1 MSKPLAGQVAVVT
14 GASKGIGAEIARQVA
29 AAGASV
35 VVHYSSDQPGAD
47 RVVAQITDNGGI
59 AVAVRANLSKPEE
72 IKPLFEATREK
83 FGKLDLLVNNA
94 GVYEFAPVG
103 EITPEHYHKL
113 FDVNVLGLLLA
124 TQEAVALFPPTGGC
138 IVNVSSVAALSP
150 LAGGSVYSATK
161 AAVDAITK
169 AHAKELG
176 PRNIRVNA
184 VNPGM
189 VSTEGSDSQGITV
202 SDFRKQI
209 EAQTPLGRIGAPA
222 DVAPAVV
229 FLASPGAS
237 WITGEIL
244 VMSGGFR

>member
-1 MSKPLAGQVAVVT
+1 MRPHPS
-14 GASKGIGAEIARQVA
+14 RQRTPRRRVA
-29 AAGASV
+29 ARRAAAVTRVPHVFAQPSASNAITIRV
-35 VVHYSSDQPGAD
+35 ELEDIPGTLG
-47 RVVAQITDNGGI
+47 RLTSRI
-59 AVAVRANLSKPEE
+59 
-72 IKPLFEATREK
+72 
-83 FGKLDLLVNNA
+83 
-94 GVYEFAPVG
+94 G
-103 EITPEHYHKL
+103 EL
-113 FDVNVLGLLLA
+113 
-124 TQEAVALFPPTGGC
+124 
-138 IVNVSSVAALSP
+138 
-150 LAGGSVYSATK
+150 GGSLGAIDL
-161 AAVDAITK
+161 VDTRDGVKTRDITVNTRDE

-189 VSTEGSDSQGITV
+189 VSTEGSDAQGLTA

-209 EAQTPLGRIGAPA
+209 EAQTPLGRIGVPA